1 MLTFDPIRIDRDAM
15 SLLKD
20 LQSIVG
26 EKNVLTGTDVS
37 SRARGIWDS
46 ASIEALAIV
55 RPKTTEDVSS
65 ILALCNRREQRV
77 VAHGGLTGLVEGAI
91 TEPND
96 LILSLER
103 MNEIEDIDTVNRT
116 MTVQA
121 GALLQT
127 VQTTAEENGL
137 FYPLDLGARGSCT
150 VGGNIATNAGGNRVI
165 RYGMTRDMVLGTEA
179 VLADGTVVSSM
190 NVMIKNN
197 AGFDL
202 KQLFI
207 GTEGSLGVITRAVL
221 RLREQPRS
229 QETVFV
235 AVDEFEQ
242 LPKLLKLMDAQ
253 LGGTLS
259 AFEVMWNDFYRL
271 VSTPPAKQDPPLS
284 QDYPYYVLIEALGG
298 DPNGDKER
306 LEDALAEAY
315 ESGLVA
321 DAVVAQSEAQR
332 QRFWAMRD
340 DVEQIHQFQPIYIFD
355 VSLAIPKMRAY
366 VEKVRHGLEGRF
378 EDFTIFTFGHM
389 GDGNLHFAI
398 SAGEDHSS
406 HPAVEECVYEPL
418 RAIGGSVSAEHGVG
432 LEKKPYLEISR
443 SGIEL
448 ELMRSLKKS
457 MDPKG
462 ILNPGKVFDSV
473 AA

>member
-1 MLTFDPIRIDRDAM
+1 MRTFDPTRIDRDAM

-20 LQSIVG
+20 LQSTVG

-65 ILALCNRREQRV
+65 ILALCNRRGQRV

-91 TEPND
+91 TEPTD

-207 GTEGSLGVITRAVL
+207 GTEGSLGVVTRAVL

-366 VEKVRHGLEGRF
+366 VEKVRHGLEVRF

-448 ELMRSLKKS
+448 DLMRSLKKS

>member
-1 MLTFDPIRIDRDAM
+1 MA
-15 SLLKD
+15 LLED
-20 LQSIVG
+20 LQDIVG
-26 EKNVLTGTDVS
+26 KKNVLTGEDVS
-37 SRARGIWDS
+37 ARARGVWDS

-55 RPKTTEDVSS
+55 RPKTTDEVSA
-65 ILALCNRREQRV
+65 ILSLCNRRGQKV

-91 TEPND
+91 TQPSD

-103 MNEIEDIDTVNRT
+103 MNEIEGIDKLNRT

-121 GALLQT
+121 GVLLQSI
-127 VQTTAEENGL
+127 QTAAEEEGL

-179 VLADGTVVSSM
+179 VLADGTIVSSM

-207 GTEGSLGVITRAVL
+207 GTEGSLGVVTRAVL
-221 RLREQPRS
+221 RLREMPRS

-235 AVDEFEQ
+235 AVDEFDQ
-242 LPKLLKLMDAQ
+242 LPKLLKMMDAQ

-259 AFEVMWNDFYRL
+259 AFEVMWNEFYRL
-271 VSTPPAKQDPPLS
+271 VTTPPALQDPPLS
-284 QDYPYYVLIEALGG
+284 QNYPYYVLIEALGG
-298 DPNGDKER
+298 DPDGDKER
-306 LEDALAEAY
+306 LENALAEAHS
-315 ESGLVA
+315 SGLVA
-321 DAVVAQSEAQR
+321 EAVVAQGEAQR
-332 QRFWAMRD
+332 KRMWAMRD
-340 DVEQIHQFQPIYIFD
+340 DVEQTTRFQPNYIFD
-355 VSLAIPKMRAY
+355 VSLAIPKMRDY
-366 VEKVRHGLEGRF
+366 VDNVRQGLENQF
-378 EDFTIFTFGHM
+378 DEFTMFTFGHM

-406 HPAVEECVYEPL
+406 HPAVEACVYEPL

-448 ELMRSLKKS
+448 DLMRNLKKS
-457 MDPKG
+457 MDPNG